1 MTKKNVAIFISGKG
15 SNLEAILKKRDMSF
29 LDCNIPFVLANRKDA
44 KGLQIAKEHG
54 IQTYIVDHR
63 CFTSRQLYEDKL
75 LEVIQKHAIDII
87 VLAGFMRI
95 LSSHFIRHFDGPILN
110 IHPALL
116 PSFPGLN
123 AQKRALE
130 YGVKFAGCTVHLVT
144 DNVDAGPIFA
154 QEIIPVF
161 NDDSEESLS
170 LRILEREH
178 ILLPEVLRIV
188 LEGNY
193 EITGRRVLIYDDKN

>member
-1 MTKKNVAIFISGKG
+1 MTKKNVAVFISGKG
-15 SNLEAILKKRDMSF
+15 SNLEAIVKKRDMGF

-44 KGLQIAKEHG
+44 KGLQIAKDHQ
-54 IQTYIVDHR
+54 IQTYVVNHR
-63 CFTSRQLYEDKL
+63 CFSSRGLYEEKL
-75 LEVIQKHAIDII
+75 LEVTQKHSIDII

-95 LSSHFIRHFDGPILN
+95 LSSHFVHQFAGPILN

-116 PSFPGLN
+116 PAFPGLN

-130 YGVKFAGCTVHLVT
+130 YGVRFAGCTVHLVT

-178 ILLPEVLRIV
+178 ILLPEVLKTVID
-188 LEGNY
+188 GNY
-193 EITGRRVLIYDDKN
+193 EIMGRRVLVYDDNN

>member
-1 MTKKNVAIFISGKG
+1 
-15 SNLEAILKKRDMSF
+15 
-29 LDCNIPFVLANRKDA
+29 
-44 KGLQIAKEHG
+44 
-54 IQTYIVDHR
+54 
-63 CFTSRQLYEDKL
+63 
-75 LEVIQKHAIDII
+75 
-87 VLAGFMRI
+87 
-95 LSSHFIRHFDGPILN
+95 
-110 IHPALL
+110 
-116 PSFPGLN
+116 
-123 AQKRALE
+123 
-130 YGVKFAGCTVHLVT
+130 
-144 DNVDAGPIFA
+144 VDAGPIFA

>member
-1 MTKKNVAIFISGKG
+1 MTKKNVTIFISGKG

-44 KGLQIAKEHG
+44 KGLQVAKEHG

-63 CFTSRQLYEDKL
+63 CFASRQLYEDKL
-75 LEVIQKHAIDII
+75 LEVVQKHSIDII

-95 LSSHFIRHFDGPILN
+95 LSSHFIRHFEGLILN

-116 PSFPGLN
+116 PAFPGLN

>member
-1 MTKKNVAIFISGKG
+1 MAQKNVAVFISGKG
-15 SNLEAILKKRDMSF
+15 SNLEAILKKRELSY
-29 LDCNIPFVLANRKDA
+29 LDCNIPFVVSSRKDA
-44 KGLQIAKEHG
+44 KGLQIAKDHH
-54 IQTYIVDHR
+54 IQTYVVNHR
-63 CFTSRQLYEDKL
+63 CFSSRHLYEEKL
-75 LEVIQKHAIDII
+75 LELTKKHSIDII
-87 VLAGFMRI
+87 VLAGFMKI
-95 LSSHFIRHFDGPILN
+95 LSSHFMHHFTGPILN

-116 PSFPGLN
+116 PAFPGLN

-178 ILLPEVLRIV
+178 ILLPEVLKIV
-188 LEGNY
+188 IDGNY
-193 EITGRRVLIYDDKN
+193 EIMGRRVLIYDDNN